1 MKTKPVPRHQ
11 MNKAEYFQM
20 VQAQQK
26 KSVVELEQKLV
37 QQQNILS
44 EFIKKSEEGSCAIQ
58 IKKEDISKI
67 EGFQEFL
74 NDLG

>member
-1 MKTKPVPRHQ
+1 M
-11 MNKAEYFQM
+11 
-20 VQAQQK
+20 
-26 KSVVELEQKLV
+26 

-74 NDLG
+74 NDLGQTDLSVLQNNPQFLPNNDQF